1 MTQRHVKNI
10 SLSANVRASV
20 ELIVLSL
27 TISIMYYVVKYDN
40 NELFEIID
48 LSGI

>member
-10 SLSANVRASV
+10 
-20 ELIVLSL
+20 IVLSL